1 MVKVKKTIGLS
12 PDLIIHPG
20 ETLAEILED
29 REMSQKELAVRTG
42 MTEKHISTVVKGQK
56 NVSIAFAKKL
66 EYALGIDA
74 SFWIN
79 LQANYDREL
88 LEFEEVNN
96 ITEEELIILKP
107 LKQVVDYMVS
117 IKWLEENINEAEKI
131 LCLRKILAVSNLT
144 AIPKITYNAAYR
156 AQVATNINVDTYV
169 LYAWQRICELVTK
182 RISVSDELDISL
194 LKKSIPNIKKLM
206 FEDINIVQDRLE
218 DIFAKCGIAFKIVK
232 HFKGAPVQGFIKKT
246 DDENLILCMT
256 IRQNRADI
264 FWFTLFHEIGHIMN
278 GDYGISFEKE
288 TGDQEDAADKYAQ
301 DTLII
306 PDKYEEFVKRNE
318 FNINAIRRFAEQIDR
333 DPGIVLGRLKKDG
346 LVDYS
351 DWKLKPLQ
359 HKYKVITS
367 V

>member
-1 MVKVKKTIGLS
+1 MVKEQKIIGLS

-29 REMSQKELAVRTG
+29 RDMSQKELAIRTG
-42 MTEKHISTVVKGQK
+42 MTEKHISTIVKGQK
-56 NVSIAFAKKL
+56 NISVAFAKKL

-96 ITEEELIILKP
+96 ITEAELGILKP
-107 LKQVVDYMVS
+107 LKQVIEYMVS
-117 IKWLEENINEAEKI
+117 RRWLIENINEAEKV

-144 AIPKITYNAAYR
+144 AIPNITYNAVYR

-182 RISVSDELDISL
+182 DIVVSDELNIPL
-194 LKKSIPNIKKLM
+194 LRDSIFEIKKLM
-206 FEDINIVQDRLE
+206 FEDINIVQGKLE
-218 DIFAKCGIAFKIVK
+218 NIFAKCGIAFKIVK

-246 DDENLILCMT
+246 DDEKLILCMT

-264 FWFTLFHEIGHIMN
+264 FWFTLFHEIGHIINEDIKQRFIDFSSTQSDMEAKADAFARDVLMN
-278 GDYGISFEKE
+278 
-288 TGDQEDAADKYAQ
+288 AQ
-301 DTLII
+301 DY
-306 PDKYEEFVKRNE
+306 KEFVMERD
-318 FNINAIRRFAEQIDR
+318 FSASAINSFARKQ
-333 DPGIVLGRLKKDG
+333 GVKSYIVIGRLQ
-346 LVDYS
+346 S
-351 DWKLKPLQ
+351 DEILGWEQYNEKIVY
-359 HKYKVITS
+359 YKWAE
-367 V
+367 

>member
-1 MVKVKKTIGLS
+1 MVKEQKIIGLF

-20 ETLAEILED
+20 ETLTEILED
-29 REMSQKELAVRTG
+29 RDMSQKELAIRTG

-56 NVSIAFAKKL
+56 NISVAFAKKL

-96 ITEEELIILKP
+96 ITEAELGILKP
-107 LKQVVDYMVS
+107 LKQVVEYMVS
-117 IKWLEENINEAEKI
+117 KRWLIENINEAEKV

-144 AIPKITYNAAYR
+144 AIPHITYNAAYR

-182 RISVSDELDISL
+182 DIVVSDELNIALLRDSISE
-194 LKKSIPNIKKLM
+194 IKKLM
-206 FEDINIVQDRLE
+206 FEDINIVQEKLE
-218 DIFAKCGIAFKIVK
+218 SIFAKCGIAFKIVK

-246 DDENLILCMT
+246 DDEKLILCMT

-264 FWFTLFHEIGHIMN
+264 FWFTLFHEIGHIINKDIRQRFIDFNSTQSDMEAKADAFARDMLMN
-278 GDYGISFEKE
+278 AHDYK
-288 TGDQEDAADKYAQ
+288 
-301 DTLII
+301 
-306 PDKYEEFVKRNE
+306 EFVLKQN
-318 FNINAIRRFAEQIDR
+318 FSLSAINAFAKAQGVR
-333 DPGIVLGRLKKDG
+333 SYIVIGRLQ
-346 LVDYS
+346 S
-351 DWKLKPLQ
+351 DEILGWDQYNDKIVY
-359 HKYKVITS
+359 YKWAE
-367 V
+367 

>member
-1 MVKVKKTIGLS
+1 MVKEQKIIGLS

-20 ETLAEILED
+20 ETLTEILED
-29 REMSQKELAVRTG
+29 RDMSQKELAIRTG

-56 NVSIAFAKKL
+56 NISVAFAKKL

-96 ITEEELIILKP
+96 ITEAELGILKP
-107 LKQVVDYMVS
+107 LKQVMEYMVS
-117 IKWLEENINEAEKI
+117 RRWLIENINEAEKV

-144 AIPKITYNAAYR
+144 AIPHITYNAAYR

-182 RISVSDELDISL
+182 DIVVSDELNISL
-194 LKKSIPNIKKLM
+194 LRDSISEIKKLM
-206 FEDINIVQDRLE
+206 FEDINIVQGKLE
-218 DIFAKCGIAFKIVK
+218 NIFAKCGIAFKIVK

-246 DDENLILCMT
+246 NDEKLILCMT

-264 FWFTLFHEIGHIMN
+264 FWFTLFHEIGHIINEDIRQRFIDFNSAQSDMEAKADAFARDVLMDAR
-278 GDYGISFEKE
+278 DYK
-288 TGDQEDAADKYAQ
+288 
-301 DTLII
+301 
-306 PDKYEEFVKRNE
+306 EFVMKRD
-318 FNINAIRRFAEQIDR
+318 FSMSAINTFAKEQGVR
-333 DPGIVLGRLKKDG
+333 SYIVIGRLQ
-346 LVDYS
+346 S
-351 DWKLKPLQ
+351 DEILGWDQYIEKIVY
-359 HKYKVITS
+359 YKWAE
-367 V
+367 

>member
-1 MVKVKKTIGLS
+1 MVKDQKTIGLS
-12 PDLIIHPG
+12 PDFIIHPG
-20 ETLAEILED
+20 ETLTEVLED
-29 REMSQKELAVRTG
+29 MEMSQKELAVRTG

-56 NVSIAFAKKL
+56 SISVAFAKKL

-96 ITEEELIILKP
+96 ITEEELAILKP
-107 LKQVVDYMVS
+107 LRQIIEYFMARKQID
-117 IKWLEENINEAEKI
+117 ENANEAEQI

-156 AQVATNINVDTYV
+156 AQVATNINVDAYI
-169 LYAWQRICELVTK
+169 LYAWQRICELLTR

-206 FEDINIVQDRLE
+206 FEDINIVQEKLE

-246 DDENLILCMT
+246 EDEKLILCMT

-264 FWFTLFHEIGHIMN
+264 FWFTLFHEIGHIIN
-278 GDYGISFEKE
+278 GDIHQKFIDFNSIQSDSEAKA
-288 TGDQEDAADKYAQ
+288 DAFARDVLMNAEEYK
-301 DTLII
+301 
-306 PDKYEEFVKRNE
+306 EFVVNGD
-318 FNINAIRRFAEQIDR
+318 FSLYAIDDFAQKQ
-333 DPGIVLGRLKKDG
+333 GVKNYIVIGRLQSDKIIGWDQ
-346 LVDYS
+346 YS
-351 DWKLKPLQ
+351 EKIVY
-359 HKYKVITS
+359 YKWAE
-367 V
+367 

>member
-1 MVKVKKTIGLS
+1 MVKDQKIIGLS

-20 ETLAEILED
+20 ETLTEILED
-29 REMSQKELAVRTG
+29 RDMSQKELAIRTG

-56 NVSIAFAKKL
+56 NISVAFAKKL

-96 ITEEELIILKP
+96 ITEAELGILKP
-107 LKQVVDYMVS
+107 LKQVMEYMVS
-117 IKWLEENINEAEKI
+117 RRWLIENINEAEKV

-144 AIPKITYNAAYR
+144 AIPHITYNAAYR

-182 RISVSDELDISL
+182 DIVVSDELNISL
-194 LKKSIPNIKKLM
+194 LRDSISEIKKLM
-206 FEDINIVQDRLE
+206 FEDINIVQGKLE
-218 DIFAKCGIAFKIVK
+218 NIFAKCGIAFKIVK

-246 DDENLILCMT
+246 DDEKLILCMT

-264 FWFTLFHEIGHIMN
+264 FWFTLFHEIGHIINEDIKQRFIDFSSIQSDMEAKADAFARDVLMN
-278 GDYGISFEKE
+278 SRDYK
-288 TGDQEDAADKYAQ
+288 
-301 DTLII
+301 
-306 PDKYEEFVKRNE
+306 EFVMKRD
-318 FNINAIRRFAEQIDR
+318 FSISAINTFAKEQGVR
-333 DPGIVLGRLKKDG
+333 SYIVIGRLQ
-346 LVDYS
+346 S
-351 DWKLKPLQ
+351 DELLGWDQ
-359 HKYKVITS
+359 HNEKIVYYKWAE
-367 V
+367 

>member
-1 MVKVKKTIGLS
+1 MVKEQKIIGLS

-20 ETLAEILED
+20 ETLTEILED
-29 REMSQKELAVRTG
+29 RDMSQKELAIRTG

-56 NVSIAFAKKL
+56 NISVAFAKKL

-96 ITEEELIILKP
+96 ITEAELGILKP
-107 LKQVVDYMVS
+107 LKQVMEYMVS
-117 IKWLEENINEAEKI
+117 RRWLIENINEAEKV

-144 AIPKITYNAAYR
+144 AIPHITYNAAYR

-182 RISVSDELDISL
+182 DIVVSDELNVSL
-194 LKKSIPNIKKLM
+194 LRDSISDIKKLM
-206 FEDINIVQDRLE
+206 FEDINIVQGKLE
-218 DIFAKCGIAFKIVK
+218 NIFAKCGIAFKIVK

-246 DDENLILCMT
+246 DDEKLILCMT

-264 FWFTLFHEIGHIMN
+264 FWFTLFHEIGHIINEDIRQRFIDFNSTQSDMEAKADAFARDVLMN
-278 GDYGISFEKE
+278 ARDYK
-288 TGDQEDAADKYAQ
+288 
-301 DTLII
+301 
-306 PDKYEEFVKRNE
+306 EFVMKRD
-318 FNINAIRRFAEQIDR
+318 FSISAINSFARKQ
-333 DPGIVLGRLKKDG
+333 GVKSYIVIGRLQ
-346 LVDYS
+346 S
-351 DWKLKPLQ
+351 DEILGWDQYNEKIVY
-359 HKYKVITS
+359 YKWAE
-367 V
+367 